1 VTPGFIRTAAC
12 AVIAVLS
19 LTFAPGAF
27 ADVMAVQGDPV
38 ANVEALKSVK
48 FVMKDGNVFKQ

>member
-1 VTPGFIRTAAC
+1 MKGDIG
-12 AVIAVLS
+12 VI
-19 LTFAPGAF
+19 APGAF
-27 ADVMAVQGDPV
+27 ADIMAVQGDPV